1 MDKTYNGWKNR
12 ETWLVALW
20 LANDETLYKA
30 IMQMPEINAVT
41 VALKTGYLLYKGVCP
56 GFNDDMNGLSLFNV
70 DWESVAASFKDD

>member
-1 MDKTYNGWKNR
+1 MDETYNGWKNR

-30 IMQMPEINAVT
+30 IMEMPEINAVT
-41 VALKTGYLLYKGVCP
+41 VALRTGCLLYKRVCP

-70 DWESVAASFKDD
+70 DWESVAASFKED